1 MKRSLSKLNIAI
13 LSLALIVATPLAA
26 GSTAYA
32 APTKSAPTA
41 KAAVTKAFIVKDFAN
56 REIKFT
62 KPVSHVVVLS
72 SGDARIMSDLGATVV
87 GRPAIQDPSFPQ
99 AVMKAVEVGSTHKVD
114 YEKVTALKPDLI
126 IANVANLKDVKSLE
140 ATGAKVFL
148 GNASSISDIQ
158 KSITL
163 YGQMTGKDK
172 RAAEMNTT
180 MNKLLKAI
188 KVDKENPKKVL
199 LVYGAPGALLAA
211 LPTSLSGDLLAK
223 AGGKNVAEDYPTMKE
238 YSGYAQ
244 LSTERIITSDPD
256 YVMLITHG
264 DPAEVEKTFIAEI
277 QKNAAWKNLKA
288 VKNKKVIVL
297 PANLFGVNPG
307 SKVTDSLQYLTKKL
321 QEEDK

>member
-1 MKRSLSKLNIAI
+1 MKRSMSKISIAV
-13 LSLALIVATPLAA
+13 LSLALIVASPLAA
-26 GSTAYA
+26 GSLASA
-32 APTKSAPTA
+32 APTKAAPTT
-41 KAAVTKAFIVKDFAN
+41 KAAVTKAFTVKDFAN

-62 KPVSHVVVLS
+62 KPVSRVVVLS

-87 GRPAIQDPSFPQ
+87 GRPAIQDPTFPQ
-99 AVMKAVEVGSTHKVD
+99 SVMKAIEVGSTHKVD
-114 YEKVTALKPDLI
+114 YEKVTSLKPELI

-148 GNASSISDIQ
+148 GSASSISDIQ

-163 YGQMTGKDK
+163 YGQMTGRDT
-172 RAAEMNTT
+172 RATEINTY
-180 MNKLLKAI
+180 MNKLLKGI

-211 LPTSLSGDLLAK
+211 LPSSLSGDLLAK
-223 AGGKNVAEDYPTMKE
+223 AGGKNVAEDYPAMKE

-264 DPAEVEKTFIAEI
+264 DPAEVEKTFMAVI

-297 PANLFGVNPG
+297 PSNLFGVNPG
-307 SKVTDSLQYLTKKL
+307 SKVTDALQFLTTKL
-321 QEEDK
+321 QEENK